1 MLETDEIFIQGIHV
15 AFSIRYLFSHYKNK
29 NYSQSLKHVFL
40 SLKVCPFFHNQ
51 DLLNNNHGT
60 LFGGF
65 ALYHCLVTA
74 FLLAASTHCLSGNN
88 LSISTRSRYIKEDG
102 EEFESF

>member
-40 SLKVCPFFHNQ
+40 SLKVCQFFHNQ

-74 FLLAASTHCLSGNN
+74 FLLAASTLFVGQQ
-88 LSISTRSRYIKEDG
+88 SIDIDT
-102 EEFESF
+102 F